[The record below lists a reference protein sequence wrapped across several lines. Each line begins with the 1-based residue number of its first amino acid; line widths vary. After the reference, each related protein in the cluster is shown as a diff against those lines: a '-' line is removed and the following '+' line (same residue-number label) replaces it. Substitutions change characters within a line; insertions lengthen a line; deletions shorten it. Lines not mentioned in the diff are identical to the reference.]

1 MLFIRMKIQDLTE
14 TQECEEEGLL
24 HKYTNPHVDCGYAS
38 DTQYAIRTTQLQY
51 LSLVDKL
58 PSELLKS

>member
-24 HKYTNPHVDCGYAS
+24 HKSPCGYAS
-38 DTQYAIRTTQLQY
+38 DTQYAWQYAIRTTQLNTV
-51 LSLVDKL
+51 SV
-58 PSELLKS
+58 PR